1 MTRPLRHTFRYVVAG
16 ELSPGREVALTA
28 DDAHHLV
35 RVVRREAGDT
45 VELIDA
51 AGGLWEARVVALHP
65 AVVRAEAPREAPPA
79 APVRLCVGHLD
90 ARGLD
95 LVAEK
100 ATELGVGEM
109 VVATTSRLRRRPD
122 SAAWTRRA
130 ARLDRVVAAA
140 TRQCGRAGLMPV
152 RGLVPFE
159 AIVADT
165 PAGTGFLIDPRGDAP
180 LAGALR
186 PPREGGPPV
195 TVAVGPEAGF
205 SPQEVEAARSAGWL
219 ICTLGPHILRA
230 ETAAIAAATLA
241 VAAAGHPG
249 AEG

>member
-16 ELSPGREVALTA
+16 ELSPGQEVALTA

-35 RVVRREAGDT
+35 RVVRRGVGDI

-51 AGGLWEARVVALHP
+51 AGGLWEARVVALDP
-65 AVVRAEAPREAPPA
+65 ARARAEARRDAPAA

-90 ARGLD
+90 SGRLD

-100 ATELGVGEM
+100 ATELGVGEL
-109 VVATTSRLRRRPD
+109 VVAATSRLRRRPD
-122 SAAWTRRA
+122 SGAWTRRA

-140 TRQCGRAGLMPV
+140 ARQCGRAGLMPV

-159 AIVADT
+159 VIVADT

-186 PPREGGPPV
+186 PPREGEPPV

-205 SPQEVEAARSAGWL
+205 TLDEVDGARSAGWCV
-219 ICTLGPHILRA
+219 CTLGPHILRA

-241 VAAAGHPG
+241 VVAVGHLG
-249 AEG
+249 AEA